1 MWLAKMHEL
10 TETEVNALR
19 WSDANY
25 FGYYWD
31 SQFVD
36 PTLVLRI
43 EAANS
48 PIREL
53 VCNWATCLKLSLEYK
68 NHVNA
73 LLTWKVSFESLPEE
87 RWKVFLGFTSHGS
100 IEFECNGLA
109 LREVTSVTAT

>member
-1 MWLAKMHEL
+1 MHEL
-10 TETEVNALR
+10 TVLEVSALQ
-19 WSDANY
+19 WGDANY

-48 PIREL
+48 PVQEL
-53 VCNWATCLKLSLEYK
+53 VCSWATHLQLSLNYK
-68 NHVNA
+68 RHVNS
-73 LLTWKVSFESLPEE
+73 LVTWGVRFEVLPGA
-87 RWKVFLGFTSHGS
+87 RWKVLFDFASHGS

-109 LREVTSVTAT
+109 VREVTNATTI